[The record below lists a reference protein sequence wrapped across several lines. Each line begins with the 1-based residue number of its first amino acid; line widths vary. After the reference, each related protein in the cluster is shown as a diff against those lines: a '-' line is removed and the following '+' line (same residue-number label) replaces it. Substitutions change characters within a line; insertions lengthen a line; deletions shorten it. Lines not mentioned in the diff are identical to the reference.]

1 MAVKDLTRW
10 KENADGS
17 WSRKLSAFSE
27 QGVRAT
33 AGALEAAHELGVEI
47 GSVTG
52 TGKDGKITK
61 ADVEA
66 AVKEA

>member
-33 AGALEAAHELGVEI
+33 AGALEAAHDLH
-47 GSVTG
+47 SYY
-52 TGKDGKITK
+52 DLWW
-61 ADVEA
+61 
-66 AVKEA
+66 